1 MFEAIY
7 LLTLYTIMND
17 YSLCMKNLIIL
28 IKNNNRIWYKG
39 SKRGLILLIFTL
51 KGIPVL

>member
-1 MFEAIY
+1 MSEVIY

-17 YSLCMKNLIIL
+17 YRLCMTNLVVL
-28 IKNNNRIWYKG
+28 IKNNNRIEYKR